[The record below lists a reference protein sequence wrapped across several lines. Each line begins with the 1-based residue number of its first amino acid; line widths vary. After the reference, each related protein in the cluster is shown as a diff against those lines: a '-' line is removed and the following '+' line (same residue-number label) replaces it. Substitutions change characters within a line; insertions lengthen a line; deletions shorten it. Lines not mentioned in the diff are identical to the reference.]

1 MREKPVEEMIAMK
14 VSANSI
20 LANMA
25 LFLFKLIA
33 GILGRSS
40 AMISDAVHSASD
52 VFSTII
58 VIIGVRMS
66 AREAD
71 KNHPYGHERFE
82 CVASLVL
89 AFILAATG
97 IAIGLKGLENIAL
110 GSYRTLELPN
120 LLALSAAVIS
130 IVVKEAM
137 YHYTKRYAVKIDSGA
152 LMADAWHHR
161 SDALSSIGSF
171 VGIFGAIL
179 GFPILDS
186 LASIVICIFIVK
198 AAIEIFL
205 DATKKMTDESCD
217 EATVEQIRQT
227 ILDVD
232 GVLKVDDLRTRKFGS
247 KLYVDV
253 EINVKGDMSL
263 RAAHEIA
270 ENTHC
275 AIENGFPGVKHCM
288 VHVNPSD

>member
-1 MREKPVEEMIAMK
+1 MKEKPIEEAIAMK

-58 VIIGVRMS
+58 VIVGVKIS
-66 AREAD
+66 ARDAD

-89 AFILAATG
+89 AFILAVTG
-97 IAIGLKGLENIAL
+97 IAIGLKGLENITS
-110 GSYRTLELPN
+110 GSYQTVELPN

-130 IVVKEAM
+130 IAVKEAM
-137 YHYTKRYAVKIDSGA
+137 YHYTKRYAIKIDSGA

-161 SDALSSIGSF
+161 SDSLSSIGSF

-186 LASIVICIFIVK
+186 IASIVICIFIVK
-198 AAIEIFL
+198 AATEIFL

-227 ILDVD
+227 ILSVN

-263 RAAHEIA
+263 RDAHEIA
-270 ENTHC
+270 ENTHR
-275 AIENGFPGVKHCM
+275 AIEESFPGVKHCM